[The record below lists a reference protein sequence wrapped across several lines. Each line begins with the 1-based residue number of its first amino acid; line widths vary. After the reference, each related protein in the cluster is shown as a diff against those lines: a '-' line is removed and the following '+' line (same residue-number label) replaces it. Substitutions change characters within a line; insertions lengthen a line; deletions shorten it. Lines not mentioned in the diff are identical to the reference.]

1 MPAMV
6 STASPILANDF
17 RALWREIG
25 TDAEAALRRVGES
38 GWFILGA
45 EVREF
50 EKDLAAFWGMREAIG
65 CGNGMDAI
73 EISLR
78 TAGLQPGQRVLTTPL
93 SAFATTL
100 AILRAG
106 GVPVFGDVDATGA
119 LDLRLAR
126 KLFEAQ
132 PDLRWMVPVHLFG
145 QCMDLTELAALRD
158 SFGLKIIED
167 CAQSIGATWQN
178 QPCGSIGLTAATSF
192 YPTKNLGTMG
202 DGGAIL
208 TNEPDLATS
217 ARQWLNYG
225 QSEKYVHTLRGLNSR
240 LDEIHAAILRDALLP
255 RLASFTLA
263 RRQIASA
270 YREGLHHPNLTLPPA
285 STPESHVNHLF
296 PLYLKGNRESFM
308 DHLRKHHIVTG
319 IHYPHLIPDQPAM
332 QGQCFEIAGSLPVA
346 RRLASSEISLPIHP
360 HLSAEDCARVIDVC
374 NSWKP

>member
-1 MPAMV
+1 MISNA
-6 STASPILANDF
+6 TTILANDF

-25 TDAEAALRRVGES
+25 ADAEAALRRVGES
-38 GWFILGA
+38 GWFILGT
-45 EVREF
+45 EVRSF
-50 EKDLAAFWGMREAIG
+50 EKDLAAYWGMREAIG

-78 TAGLQPGQRVLTTPL
+78 AAGLKPGQRVLTTPL

-119 LDLRLAR
+119 LDLKLAR
-126 KLFEAQ
+126 NYFECQ

-145 QCMDLTELAALRD
+145 QCMDLTELAKLRD
-158 SFGLKIIED
+158 AFGLKIIED
-167 CAQSIGATWQN
+167 CAQSIGATWKN
-178 QPCGSIGLTAATSF
+178 RRCGSIGLAATTSF
-192 YPTKNLGTMG
+192 YPTKNLGTLG

-208 TNEPDLATS
+208 TDDPALAT
-217 ARQWLNYG
+217 AAHQWLNYG
-225 QSEKYVHTLRGLNSR
+225 QSEKYVHTLPGLNSR

-255 RLASFTLA
+255 RLETFTSA
-263 RRQIASA
+263 RRQIARA
-270 YREGLHHPNLTLPPA
+270 YREGLQHQHLTLPPA
-285 STPESHVNHLF
+285 SAPESHVHHLF
-296 PLYLKGNRESFM
+296 PLYVEGNRESFM
-308 DHLRKHHIVTG
+308 DHLRGHHIVTG

-332 QGQCFEIAGSLPVA
+332 LGQRFEIAGPLPVA

-360 HLSAEDCARVIDVC
+360 HLSAADCAQVIDAC

>member
-1 MPAMV
+1 MISAA
-6 STASPILANDF
+6 TPIFANDF

-25 TDAEAALRRVGES
+25 ADAQAALRRVGES
-38 GWFILGA
+38 GWFVLGT
-45 EVREF
+45 EVMEF
-50 EKDLAAFWGMREAIG
+50 EKALATFWGMREAIG

-73 EISLR
+73 ELSLR
-78 TAGLQPGQRVLTTPL
+78 AAGLPPGQRVLTTPL

-126 KLFEAQ
+126 KQFEAH

-158 SFGLKIIED
+158 AFGLKIIED
-167 CAQSIGATWQN
+167 CAQSIGATWKN
-178 QPCGSIGLTAATSF
+178 QPCGSVGLTAATSF

-208 TNEPDLATS
+208 TNDPALVSA

-225 QSEKYVHTLRGLNSR
+225 QSEKYVHTLPGLNSR

-255 RLASFTLA
+255 RLDQFTKA
-263 RRQIASA
+263 RREIATR
-270 YREGLHHPNLTLPPA
+270 YRRGLQHPQLTLPPPSA
-285 STPESHVNHLF
+285 PESHVNHLF
-296 PLYLKGNRESFM
+296 PLYVEGSRENFIG
-308 DHLRKHHIVTG
+308 HLREHQIVTG
-319 IHYPHLIPDQPAM
+319 VHYPHLIPDQPAM
-332 QGQCFEIAGSLPVA
+332 QGQRFEIAGSLPVA
-346 RRLASSEISLPIHP
+346 RRMASSEISLPIHP
-360 HLSAEDCARVIDVC
+360 HLSAEDCARVINAC
-374 NSWKP
+374 NSWTP